1 LVNYLYIFAETIK
14 TMSKEKK
21 GPGRPEKAKGDR
33 RTIIRVSVLVKHEN
47 AAKALLTQVA
57 KPFQL

>member
-1 LVNYLYIFAETIK
+1 
-14 TMSKEKK
+14 MSKEKK